1 MTFALDPWPYPR
13 WIAHR
18 GAGRLA
24 PENTLAAFRVG
35 ASHGYRMFECDAK
48 LSADGV
54 VFLLHDATLERT
66 TNGRGTAGELNWS
79 ALSQLDAGGWSARAY
94 AGEPLGT
101 LASVSRFCQAN
112 GYLLNIEIKPTPGT
126 DRQTGEVVAREAAAC
141 WRDAPIQPLLSSFRP
156 QALAGAR
163 DTAPDLPRGLLIDS
177 WPDNAI
183 EQATQLGSVA
193 LIGNYTLW
201 DAARVAQAHA
211 AGLRAL
217 SYTVNDASVAA
228 HLLRLGT
235 DGVITDRV
243 DLFAPDT

>member
-1 MTFALDPWPYPR
+1 MTFALAPWPYPR

-79 ALSQLDAGGWSARAY
+79 ALSVLDAGGWSSRAY

-112 GYLLNIEIKPTPGT
+112 GYSLNIEIKPTPDT
-126 DRQTGEVVAREAAAC
+126 DRLTGEVVAREAAAL
-141 WRDAPIQPLLSSFRP
+141 WRDAPVPPLLSSFRP

-163 DTAPDLPRGLLIDS
+163 DTAPELPRGLLIDN
-177 WPDNAI
+177 WPSDAL
-183 EQATQLGSVA
+183 EQATQLECAA
-193 LIGNYTLW
+193 LICNYALW
-201 DAARVAQAHA
+201 DANRVSQAHA
-211 AGLRAL
+211 RGLRAL

-228 HLLRLGT
+228 HLLELGT

-243 DLFAPDT
+243 DLFAPDA